1 MSALG
6 IKAIEITGLSFRRDV
21 RDAAVLS
28 DVSLDLD
35 HGEIIAILG
44 PNGAGKSTLVLCLLG
59 LLPRERGSIRLNGE
73 DIDELS
79 RAEMATRIAYVPQ
92 STQSAFAFDVAHMVL
107 MGRLAH
113 IEGMG
118 SPSRHDRRF
127 AEKSMEQVGVW
138 PLRDRLFTELSGG
151 ERQLVLIAR
160 ALAQDT
166 PIVVMDEPTASLD
179 LGNQGRI
186 LGLVR
191 DLARTGKGVVM
202 TTHLP
207 DQAFN
212 LNCKVALMKSGRL
225 TAVGPVAEIC
235 SAESMSAL
243 YGAPLDALTGGTAN
257 ALTAFA
263 PRLG

>member
-1 MSALG
+1 M
-6 IKAIEITGLSFRRDV
+6 KAVEIVDLSFRH
-21 RDAAVLS
+21 DASAVEVLS
-28 DVSLDLD
+28 NVSLDLD
-35 HGEIIAILG
+35 HGEIVTILG

-59 LLPRERGSIRLNGE
+59 LLQPECGSIRLNGE
-73 DIDELS
+73 DIDKLA
-79 RAEMATRIAYVPQ
+79 RAEIARRIAYVPQ

-113 IEGMG
+113 VELMC
-118 SPSRHDRRF
+118 SPSRRDRRF
-127 AEKSMEQVGVW
+127 AEISMERVGVW
-138 PLRDRLFTELSGG
+138 SLRDRLFTELSGG
-151 ERQLVLIAR
+151 ERQLVLVAR
-160 ALAQDT
+160 ALAQDA
-166 PIVVMDEPTASLD
+166 PILVMDEPTASLD

-191 DLARTGKGVVM
+191 DLAREGKSIVM

-212 LNCKVALMKSGRL
+212 LRCKVALIKAGRI
-225 TAVGPVAEIC
+225 TAVGPVAQIC

-243 YGAPLDALTGGTAN
+243 YGAPLHALAGGAASELTG
-257 ALTAFA
+257 FV

>member
-1 MSALG
+1 
-6 IKAIEITGLSFRRDV
+6 
-21 RDAAVLS
+21 
-28 DVSLDLD
+28 
-35 HGEIIAILG
+35 
-44 PNGAGKSTLVLCLLG
+44 
-59 LLPRERGSIRLNGE
+59 
-73 DIDELS
+73 
-79 RAEMATRIAYVPQ
+79 MAKRIAYVPQ

-107 MGRLAH
+107 MGRLTYV
-113 IEGMG
+113 GRMG
-118 SPSRHDRRF
+118 APSRRDRLF
-127 AEKSMEQVGVW
+127 AETSMERVGVL

-160 ALAQDT
+160 ALAQDA
-166 PIVVMDEPTASLD
+166 PILVMDEPTASLD

-191 DLARTGKGVVM
+191 DLAGTGKSIVM

-212 LNCKVALMKSGRL
+212 LKCKVALMKAGRI

-235 SAESMSAL
+235 STESISAL
-243 YGAPLDALTGGTAN
+243 YGAPLLGLTGGAN
-257 ALTAFA
+257 NELTAFA

>member
-1 MSALG
+1 M
-6 IKAIEITGLSFRRDV
+6 KAIEIVDLSFRHNV
-21 RDAAVLS
+21 RDARVLS

-35 HGEIIAILG
+35 RGEIIAILG
-44 PNGAGKSTLVLCLLG
+44 PNGAGKSALVLCLLG
-59 LLPRERGSIRLNGE
+59 LFPRERGSVRLNGE
-73 DIDELS
+73 DIDTLS
-79 RAEMATRIAYVPQ
+79 RAEMARRIAYVPQ

-107 MGRLAH
+107 MGRSAH

-118 SPSRHDRRF
+118 SPSRRDRRF
-127 AEKSMEQVGVW
+127 AEKAMEQVGVW

-160 ALAQDT
+160 ALAQDA

-191 DLARTGKGVVM
+191 DLARMGKSVVM
-202 TTHLP
+202 TTHMP

-212 LNCKVALMKSGRL
+212 LNCKVALIKSGRL
-225 TAVGPVAEIC
+225 TAIGPVTEIC
-235 SAESMSAL
+235 TAESMSAL
-243 YGAPLDALTGGTAN
+243 YGARLLRLTGGAAN
-257 ALTAFA
+257 ELTAFV

>member
-1 MSALG
+1 M
-6 IKAIEITGLSFRRDV
+6 KAVEIVDLSFRHNARGV
-21 RDAAVLS
+21 EVLS

-35 HGEIIAILG
+35 HGEIVAILG
-44 PNGAGKSTLVLCLLG
+44 PNGAGKSTLALCLLG
-59 LLPRERGSIRLNGE
+59 LLPRQHGSIRLDGQ
-73 DIDELS
+73 DISELS
-79 RAEMATRIAYVPQ
+79 RARMAKRIAYVPQ
-92 STQSAFAFDVAHMVL
+92 STMSAFAFNVTHMVL

-127 AEKSMEQVGVW
+127 AEISMEQVGVW

-151 ERQLVLIAR
+151 ERQLALIAR
-160 ALAQDT
+160 ALAQDA
-166 PIVVMDEPTASLD
+166 PIIVMDEPTASLD

-191 DLARTGKGVVM
+191 DLARSGKSIVM

-212 LNCKVALMKSGRL
+212 LRCKVALMKAGRI

-243 YGAPLDALTGGTAN
+243 YGAPLHGLTGGADN
-257 ALTAFA
+257 ELTAFA